1 MATVEIY
8 SKSWCPYCRM
18 AKRLLEEKGQEFVEF
33 DVELDAGKYDEM
45 LDRSEGRW
53 TVPEIFIDGALVGG
67 YDDLRAMEA
76 SGRPRRA
83 AQVLSPSTSL
93 RYAQDDKLSYP
104 PLMKSATRSPIIMQV
119 TLVLAWV
126 TVGMMEA
133 SATRRL
139 SMP

>member
-67 YDDLRAMEA
+67 YDDLRAMDA
-76 SGRPRRA
+76 SGA
-83 AQVLSPSTSL
+83 KSK
-93 RYAQDDKLSYP
+93 DDKLSYP
-104 PLMKSATRSPIIMQV
+104 PLMKSATRSPIIIQV
-119 TLVLAWV
+119 TFVLAWV